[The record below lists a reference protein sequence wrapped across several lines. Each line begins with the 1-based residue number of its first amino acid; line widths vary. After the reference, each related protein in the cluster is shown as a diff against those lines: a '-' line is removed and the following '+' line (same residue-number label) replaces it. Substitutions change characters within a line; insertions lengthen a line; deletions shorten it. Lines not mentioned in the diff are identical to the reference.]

1 MDTINKFQTL
11 IILLSVATGILLG
24 QVSFFELHSE
34 YFILPFLVIMLY
46 TVFVQIPLSD
56 IKDSLK
62 NLKFTFTAISINF
75 IWTPLFAWILGY
87 FFLNDSPEIWI
98 GFLMLMVTPCTDWYL
113 IFTGIAKGNVALG
126 SSILPTNFI
135 LQILLLP
142 IYLFALG
149 GSLVEIDIASLVEGL
164 VYVLILPLLLAYF
177 SRKLILRLKD
187 NDYLEQIL
195 IPRLASFQGIF
206 LNLAIV
212 AMFASQG
219 KLLIDN
225 YSILLM
231 LLLPILIFF
240 TVNFILVQ
248 VIGRLLKFEYEDL
261 VALNLTT
268 LARNSP
274 IALAI
279 AVASFSDKPLI
290 ALALIIGPLIEL
302 PVLATISQIL
312 IMTKSITASQDII

>member
-1 MDTINKFQTL
+1 MDTVNKFQTL
-11 IILLSVATGILLG
+11 IILLSVAIGIVIG
-24 QVSFFELHSE
+24 QVSFFALNSE

-46 TVFVQIPLSD
+46 SVFIQIPLSD
-56 IKDSLK
+56 IKNSLK

-75 IWTPLFAWILGY
+75 IWTPIFAWLLGY
-87 FFLNDSPEIWI
+87 IFLRNSPEIWI

-142 IYLFALG
+142 LYLFVLG
-149 GSLVEIDIASLVEGL
+149 KSVVDIDVMSLLKGMI
-164 VYVLILPLLLAYF
+164 YVLILPLVLAHF
-177 SRKLILRLKD
+177 SRNFILKSKG
-187 NDYLEQIL
+187 NEFLEQAV
-195 IPRLASFQGIF
+195 IPKLASLQSIF

-219 KLLIDN
+219 KLLIEN
-225 YSILLM
+225 YHVLLM
-231 LLLPILIFF
+231 LLLPVLIFF
-240 TVNFILVQ
+240 TVNFIAVQ
-248 VIGRLLKFEYEDL
+248 FIGRFLKFNYEDL

-279 AVASFSDKPLI
+279 AVASFPGQPLI

-302 PVLATISQIL
+302 PVLATISQVLLKI
-312 IMTKSITASQDII
+312 KSADISQSHI